1 MAVKKALLVVL
12 IGAIIIGLVI
22 IGYLVISPNN
32 TQNDSKVENTS
43 LPLEEGG
50 KDKPSENTAFNDLDI
65 DLVDYETYHI
75 KDLKQ
80 KFVIARLRVTSLNS
94 TNIGLEHFKTSEGI
108 VLNNYQ
114 EYVDVL
120 ESNSYFL
127 GKKNVWFELVSNDK
141 EYLVNVFVPVKNV
154 EAKSIDLTID
164 FLNDKVISFD
174 LTKNVL
180 DGSSLKYQANDIISD
195 GKTYQLKVSSAW
207 DITGEQM
214 YQGDQEYLLPST
226 MGVYCFNLDVVSLWK
241 DKIVIEKAYY
251 YPENSKEAFEAL
263 GSNISSMKHSNII
276 GREITEKDSGSL
288 FFTVFNPMD
297 NPITYKGVLKLQVSG
312 SDNMIEIDVDLN

>member
-1 MAVKKALLVVL
+1 MAVKKALMVVL
-12 IGAIIIGLVI
+12 ISAIIIGLFV

-32 TQNDSKVENTS
+32 TQNNSKVENTS

-50 KDKPSENTAFNDLDI
+50 KDKPSENTAFNGIDI

-75 KDLKQ
+75 KDLNQ
-80 KFVIARLRVTSLNS
+80 KFIIARLRVISDNS
-94 TNIGLEHFKTSEGI
+94 TNISLKHFKTNEGI
-108 VLNNYQ
+108 VLDNYQ

-120 ESNSYFL
+120 EQNSYFL
-127 GKKNVWFELVSNDK
+127 GKKNVWFELVSDDQ
-141 EYLVNVFVPVKNV
+141 EYLVNVFIPVKDIK
-154 EAKSIDLTID
+154 ASSIDVTID
-164 FLNDKVISFD
+164 FLDNKVLSFD
-174 LTKNVL
+174 LNKNIL

-214 YQGDQEYLLPST
+214 YDGEQEYLLPST

-251 YPENSKEAFEAL
+251 YPENRKEAFEAL
-263 GSNISSMKHSNII
+263 GSNITSMKHSNIM

-288 FFTVFNPMD
+288 FFTAFNPMD

>member
-1 MAVKKALLVVL
+1 MAVKKALMVVL
-12 IGAIIIGLVI
+12 ISAIIIGLFV

-32 TQNDSKVENTS
+32 TQNNSKVENTS

-50 KDKPSENTAFNDLDI
+50 KDKPSENTAFNGIDI

-75 KDLKQ
+75 KDLNQ
-80 KFVIARLRVTSLNS
+80 KFIIARLRVISDNS
-94 TNIGLEHFKTSEGI
+94 TNISLKHFKTNEGI
-108 VLNNYQ
+108 VLDNYQ

-120 ESNSYFL
+120 EQNSYFL
-127 GKKNVWFELVSNDK
+127 GKKNVWFELVSDDQ
-141 EYLVNVFVPVKNV
+141 EYLVNVFIPVKDIK
-154 EAKSIDLTID
+154 ASSIDVTID
-164 FLNDKVISFD
+164 FLDNKVLSFD
-174 LTKNVL
+174 LNKNIL

-214 YQGDQEYLLPST
+214 YDGEQEYLLPST

-251 YPENSKEAFEAL
+251 YPENRKEAFEAL
-263 GSNISSMKHSNII
+263 GSNITSMKHSNIM